1 MADGDH
7 GDAGAVEESPAP
19 RIVRIDDAAQRVPRG
34 EQHRLC
40 FEVLLH
46 RLVVVEMVVTE
57 VGEDADVE
65 VDALDPR
72 LDEGVARYLHGDGM
86 ARTVRLLAVAHAGQD
101 PLDLGRLGRR
111 PGARQR
117 SHHVGGATRR
127 SEKVAEELGH
137 GGLAVGTGH
146 ADHQEVPC
154 RVLVESRSQPGH
166 DGSHRSSRDPR
177 LHDVVVEQ
185 VGDEVL
191 AQEADGTAL
200 DCLGGVGVTVAHV
213 AGDTAEEVPRHHPTA
228 VVGDAS
234 DRDRGGVADRLDHLD
249 VVEEEVHGHG
259 SHGRPDSVA
268 CPGHPRGTSAMG
280 MSVRFT

>member
-7 GDAGAVEESPAP
+7 RDAGALEESSTP

-46 RLVVVEMVVTE
+46 RPVVVEMVMSE

-72 LDEGVARYLHGDGM
+72 LDEGVARYLHGHGM
-86 ARTVRLLAVAHAGQD
+86 ARTVRLLAVAQPGQD
-101 PLDLGRLGRR
+101 PLDLCRLGRR
-111 PGARQR
+111 SGARQR
-117 SHHVGGATRR
+117 SHHVGGVTRR
-127 SEKVAEELGH
+127 SEKVAEELAH
-137 GGLAVGTGH
+137 GRLAVGTGH
-146 ADHQEVPC
+146 TDHQQVPG
-154 RVLVESRSQPGH
+154 RVVVESRSQPGH
-166 DGSHRSSRDPR
+166 DGSHGSLRHPR
-177 LHDVVVEQ
+177 LHDVAVEQ
-185 VGDEVL
+185 VRNEVL

-200 DCLGGVGVTVAHV
+200 DCLCRVGVTVAHV
-213 AGDTAEEVPRHHPTA
+213 AGDTAEEVTRHHATA

-259 SHGRPDSVA
+259 SHDRPDSVT